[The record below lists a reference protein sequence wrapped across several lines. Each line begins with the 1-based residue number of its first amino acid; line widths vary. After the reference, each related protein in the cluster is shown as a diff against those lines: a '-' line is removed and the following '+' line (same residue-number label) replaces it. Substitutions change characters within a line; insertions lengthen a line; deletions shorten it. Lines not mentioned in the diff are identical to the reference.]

1 MAKTLDERLEQ
12 SENIRDALLDRLE
25 GRSNQNH
32 NSYSIGDR
40 SIAKMTIA
48 EIRIEYD
55 NFDRQVRRLAREKR
69 RAEGCAGHIRMK
81 F

>member
-1 MAKTLDERLEQ
+1 MAKTLIDQIQQFER
-12 SENIRDALLDRLE
+12 IRDKLLDVLE

-40 SIAKMTIA
+40 SISKMTLE
-48 EIRIEYD
+48 EIRAEYRSVD
-55 NFDRQVRRLAREKR
+55 NEISRLRKKLS
-69 RAEGCAGHIRMK
+69 RAMGGRGGIGFK